1 MEKILKIKFEIV
13 ITLFLIIMLI
23 ISITKIGIDS
33 IEDYIFNIIVL
44 VFIPITYYSIKLS
57 RKILKEIWS

>member
-1 MEKILKIKFEIV
+1 MRKILNIKFELILTILLIV
-13 ITLFLIIMLI
+13 ILI
-23 ISITKIGIDS
+23 ISITKIGFES
-33 IEDYIFNIIVL
+33 IEDYIFNILVL

>member
-1 MEKILKIKFEIV
+1 MEKILKIKFEII
-13 ITLFLIIMLI
+13 ITLFLLIMLI